1 MKRGEILKY
10 LKGECDLKK
19 DCSKE
24 FDSFKPLS
32 ALPDDTVTTMAYVPF
47 QTDKSMFEADI
58 ALCKGTL
65 FTDLYKPFLRGA
77 LK

>member
-1 MKRGEILKY
+1 MKN
-10 LKGECDLKK
+10 

-24 FDSFKPLS
+24 FDSFKMLN
-32 ALPDDTVTTMAYVPF
+32 ALPDDAVTTMAYVPF
-47 QTDKSMFEADI
+47 QTDKSMFDTEI
-58 ALCKGTL
+58 ALSRGTL